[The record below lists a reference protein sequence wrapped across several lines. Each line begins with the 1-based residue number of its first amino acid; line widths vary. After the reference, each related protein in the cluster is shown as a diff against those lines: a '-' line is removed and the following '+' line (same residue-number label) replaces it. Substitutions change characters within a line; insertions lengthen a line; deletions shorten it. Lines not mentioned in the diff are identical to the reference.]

1 MASFS
6 SRMAPNRVRTKTVAT
21 VGPACREESQLAAL
35 VEAGVDVFRLNMAHG
50 ELDEHLATLQAIR
63 RVSRK
68 LWRPIGVLA
77 DLAGPK
83 IRLGELHGGQQ
94 ECVEGAEL
102 RLVRGETCAVAG
114 QIVSNYDRL
123 IDELSRGD
131 RVVLADGAVSLTVEE
146 RGDEFVRF
154 RVVQSGTIRSR
165 QGINLPGVKV
175 GLPAMSVEDRLHAV
189 WAAENGVDFVGLSF
203 VRAPDEVRE
212 LKALLRSHDS
222 KAMVIAKIEKQ
233 EALDRL
239 DEIVAASDGV
249 MVARGDLGV
258 EIDVAYMPVAQ
269 KQIVATCHR
278 FQKPVIIATQML
290 DSMQHSRHPTRAE
303 VTDVANAIL
312 DGCDACMLSGET
324 AVGEFPVQ
332 AAEMMNRIALA
343 AEPLLRARPPQ
354 PLDDVQQI
362 EDLHRVTQAVVYGV
376 QFIAA
381 QLDARIVVVATHS
394 GATALAL
401 SKLRSH
407 VSIVAVCE
415 SETVSQQMCLYWGVT
430 PLIGAPTRQSDQLI
444 KFIEGWGLRDGC
456 LSPGD
461 HMVLVSGIGLVAM
474 GHNMLVV
481 HEVVGK

>member
-1 MASFS
+1 
-6 SRMAPNRVRTKTVAT
+6 
-21 VGPACREESQLAAL
+21 
-35 VEAGVDVFRLNMAHG
+35 
-50 ELDEHLATLQAIR
+50 
-63 RVSRK
+63 
-68 LWRPIGVLA
+68 
-77 DLAGPK
+77 
-83 IRLGELHGGQQ
+83 
-94 ECVEGAEL
+94 
-102 RLVRGETCAVAG
+102 
-114 QIVSNYDRL
+114 
-123 IDELSRGD
+123 
-131 RVVLADGAVSLTVEE
+131 
-146 RGDEFVRF
+146 
-154 RVVQSGTIRSR
+154 
-165 QGINLPGVKV
+165 
-175 GLPAMSVEDRLHAV
+175 
-189 WAAENGVDFVGLSF
+189 
-203 VRAPDEVRE
+203 
-212 LKALLRSHDS
+212 
-222 KAMVIAKIEKQ
+222 MVIAKIEKQ

-332 AAEMMNRIALA
+332 AVEMMNRIALA
-343 AEPLLRARPPQ
+343 TEPLLRARPPQ

>member
-1 MASFS
+1 
-6 SRMAPNRVRTKTVAT
+6 
-21 VGPACREESQLAAL
+21 
-35 VEAGVDVFRLNMAHG
+35 
-50 ELDEHLATLQAIR
+50 
-63 RVSRK
+63 
-68 LWRPIGVLA
+68 
-77 DLAGPK
+77 LAGPK
-83 IRLGELHGGQQ
+83 IRLGELCGGEQM
-94 ECVEGAEL
+94 CVEGAEL
-102 RLVRGETCAVAG
+102 RLVRGEVAASAG
-114 QIVSNYDRL
+114 QLTSNYDRL

-131 RVVLADGAVSLTVEE
+131 RVVLADGAVSMTVEE
-146 RGDEFVRF
+146 RDDDFVRF
-154 RVVQSGTIRSR
+154 RVVQSGTVRSR

-175 GLPAMSVEDRLHAV
+175 GLPAMSAEDRLHAV

-203 VRAPDEVRE
+203 VRSPDEVRE
-212 LKALLRSHDS
+212 LKALLLSHNS
-222 KAMVIAKIEKQ
+222 KALVIAKIEKQ

-239 DEIVAASDGV
+239 DEIIAASDGV

-258 EIDVAYMPVAQ
+258 EIDVASMPVAQ
-269 KQIVATCHR
+269 KQIVTACHR

-324 AVGEFPVQ
+324 AVGEFPVE
-332 AAEMMNRIALA
+332 AVRMMNRIALA
-343 AEPLLRARPPQ
+343 TEPLLRDRPPQ
-354 PLDDVQQI
+354 SLNDVQRV

-415 SETVSQQMCLYWGVT
+415 SEAVS
-430 PLIGAPTRQSDQLI
+430 
-444 KFIEGWGLRDGC
+444 
-456 LSPGD
+456 
-461 HMVLVSGIGLVAM
+461 
-474 GHNMLVV
+474 
-481 HEVVGK
+481 

>member
-1 MASFS
+1 MPNSRAAAS
-6 SRMAPNRVRTKTVAT
+6 RVRTKIVAT
-21 VGPACREESQLAAL
+21 VGPACQGEEKLTAL

-50 ELDEHLATLQAIR
+50 ELPQHQATLETIR

-68 LWRPIGVLA
+68 LWRPLGVLA

-83 IRLGELHGGQQ
+83 IRLGELCGGQQ

-102 RLVRGETCAVAG
+102 RLVRGAVSPEPG
-114 QIVSNYDRL
+114 ILVSEYEQL
-123 IDELSRGD
+123 MDELARGD
-131 RVVLADGAVSLTVEE
+131 RVVLADGAVSLCVEE
-146 RGDEFVRF
+146 CCQQYIRF
-154 RVVQSGTIRSR
+154 RVIQSGLVRSR

-175 GLPAMSVEDRLHAV
+175 GLPAMSEEDRTHAI
-189 WAAENGVDFVGLSF
+189 WAAQHGVDFVGLSF
-203 VRAPDEVRE
+203 VRAPDEVHE
-212 LKALLRSHDS
+212 LKALLRSHNS
-222 KAMVIAKIEKQ
+222 KALVIAKIEKQ

-258 EIDVAYMPVAQ
+258 EIDVASMPVAQ
-269 KQIVATCHR
+269 KRIVATCNHR
-278 FQKPVIIATQML
+278 QKPVIIATQML

-324 AVGEFPVQ
+324 AMGEFPVQ
-332 AAEMMNRIALA
+332 AVEMMNRIAMA
-343 AEPLLRARPPQ
+343 TEPLLRNLPPHDA
-354 PLDDVQQI
+354 DDVKV

-376 QFIAA
+376 QFIAQ
-381 QLDARIVVVATHS
+381 QLDARLVVVATHS

-407 VSIVAVCE
+407 VRVVAVCE
-415 SETVSQQMCLYWGVT
+415 SEAVSQQMCLYWGVT

-461 HMVLVSGIGLVAM
+461 HLVLVSGIGLVAM

>member
-1 MASFS
+1 MAN
-6 SRMAPNRVRTKTVAT
+6 SRISQSRVRTKIVAT
-21 VGPACREESQLAAL
+21 VGPASREESQLTAL
-35 VEAGVDVFRLNMAHG
+35 AEAGVDVFRLNMAHG
-50 ELDEHLATLQAIR
+50 ELDQHKAVLDAIR
-63 RVSRK
+63 RISRK
-68 LWRPIGVLA
+68 LWRPLGVLA
-77 DLAGPK
+77 DLCGPK
-83 IRLGELHGGQQ
+83 IRLGELAGG
-94 ECVEGAEL
+94 EMTCVEGAEL
-102 RLVRGETCAVAG
+102 RLVRGEVAEAPG
-114 QIVSNYDRL
+114 QLVSNYEHL

-131 RVVLADGAVSLTVEE
+131 RVVLADGAVSLAVEE
-146 RGDEFVRF
+146 KTSDEVRF
-154 RVVQSGTIRSR
+154 RVVQSGLIRSR

-203 VRAPDEVRE
+203 VRSPDEVRE

-222 KAMVIAKIEKQ
+222 KALVIAKIEKQ

-239 DEIVAASDGV
+239 DEIIAAADGA

-258 EIDVAYMPVAQ
+258 EIDVASMPVAQ
-269 KQIVATCHR
+269 KHIVATCNR
-278 FQKPVIIATQML
+278 YQKPVIIATQML

-332 AAEMMNRIALA
+332 AVEMMNRIALA
-343 AEPLLRARPPQ
+343 TEPLLRGRPPQ
-354 PLDDVQQI
+354 PLSDIRV

-376 QFIAA
+376 QFIAG
-381 QLDARIVVVATHS
+381 QLDAQLVVVATHS

-407 VSIVAVCE
+407 VSIIAVCE
-415 SETVSQQMCLYWGVT
+415 SEAVSQQMCLYWGVT
-430 PLIGAPTRQSDQLI
+430 PLLGAPTRQSDQLI

-461 HMVLVSGIGLVAM
+461 HIVLVSGIGLVAM

>member
-1 MASFS
+1 MSNNRAGS
-6 SRMAPNRVRTKTVAT
+6 SRVRTKIVAT
-21 VGPACREESQLAAL
+21 VGPACHGEEKLTAL
-35 VEAGVDVFRLNMAHG
+35 IEAGADVFRLNMAHG
-50 ELDEHLATLQAIR
+50 ELAEHEATLEAIR

-83 IRLGELHGGQQ
+83 IRLGDLYGGQQ

-102 RLVRGETCAVAG
+102 RLVRGD
-114 QIVSNYDRL
+114 VSPGPGVLVSEYDRL
-123 IDELSRGD
+123 MDELARGD
-131 RVVLADGAVSLTVEE
+131 RVVLADGAVSLTVEDCSE
-146 RGDEFVRF
+146 QAVRF
-154 RVVQSGTIRSR
+154 RVVQSGLVRSR

-175 GLPAMSVEDRLHAV
+175 GLPAMSEEDRAHAV
-189 WAAENGVDFVGLSF
+189 WAAEHGIDFVGLSF

-212 LKALLRSHDS
+212 LKALLRSHNS
-222 KAMVIAKIEKQ
+222 KALVIAKIEKQ

-239 DEIVAASDGV
+239 EEIVAAADGV

-258 EIDVAYMPVAQ
+258 EIDVAGMPVAQ
-269 KQIVATCHR
+269 KQIVATCNR
-278 FQKPVIIATQML
+278 YQKPVIIATQML

-324 AVGEFPVQ
+324 AMGEFPVQ
-332 AAEMMNRIALA
+332 AVEMMNRIALA
-343 AEPLLRARPPQ
+343 TEPLLRDRPPQ
-354 PLDDVQQI
+354 PLTDIKV

-376 QFIAA
+376 QFIAS

-407 VSIVAVCE
+407 VPIVAVCE
-415 SETVSQQMCLYWGVT
+415 SEAVSQQMCLYWGVT

-444 KFIEGWGLRDGC
+444 IFIEGWGLRDGC

-461 HMVLVSGIGLVAM
+461 TMVLVSGIGLVAM

>member
-1 MASFS
+1 MSNNRAGS
-6 SRMAPNRVRTKTVAT
+6 SRVRTKIVAT
-21 VGPACREESQLAAL
+21 VGPACRGEEKLTAL
-35 VEAGVDVFRLNMAHG
+35 IEAGADVFRLNMAHG
-50 ELDEHLATLQAIR
+50 ELAEHEATLEAIR

-83 IRLGELHGGQQ
+83 IRLGELCGGQQ

-102 RLVRGETCAVAG
+102 KLVRGD
-114 QIVSNYDRL
+114 VSPGPGVLVSEYDRL
-123 IDELSRGD
+123 MDELARGD
-131 RVVLADGAVSLTVEE
+131 RVVLADGAVSLTVEDCSE
-146 RGDEFVRF
+146 QAVRF
-154 RVVQSGTIRSR
+154 RVVQSGLVRSR

-175 GLPAMSVEDRLHAV
+175 GLPAMSEEDRDHAV
-189 WAAENGVDFVGLSF
+189 WAAEHGIDFVGLSF

-212 LKALLRSHDS
+212 LKSLLRSHNS
-222 KAMVIAKIEKQ
+222 KALVIAKIEKQ

-239 DEIVAASDGV
+239 EEIVAAADGV

-258 EIDVAYMPVAQ
+258 EIDVAGMPVAQ
-269 KQIVATCHR
+269 KQIVATCNR
-278 FQKPVIIATQML
+278 YQKPVIIATQML

-324 AVGEFPVQ
+324 AMGEFPVQ
-332 AAEMMNRIALA
+332 AVEMMNRIAQA
-343 AEPLLRARPPQ
+343 TEPLLRDRPPQ
-354 PLDDVQQI
+354 PLTDIKV

-376 QFIAA
+376 QFIAS

-407 VSIVAVCE
+407 VPIVAVCE
-415 SETVSQQMCLYWGVT
+415 SEAVSQQMCLYWGVT

-461 HMVLVSGIGLVAM
+461 TMVLVSGIGLVAM